1 MRINLIIISLFLLVS
16 VGFTFM
22 LTLSTFYQSE
32 DTNISKFDILESFLS
47 GELKNSEEDVRK
59 IIEILKQDENIGDK
73 FIMASSKTYS
83 YYTDSKL
90 IYAQFT
96 EGPESGTIKDF
107 ITKKDW
113 SYYERYFS
121 AINSIPV
128 QENLDIK
135 QNPDYLIYTY
145 TTITNDPNTTWYKND
160 NESTIRLLSTPD
172 DPDIPE
178 FLNPI
183 FFSSF
188 GTGGIVVYEVNLEK

>member
-1 MRINLIIISLFLLVS
+1 MRINIIIISLFLLVS

-32 DTNISKFDILESFLS
+32 DTNVSKFDILESFLS

-107 ITKKDW
+107 ITKKD
-113 SYYERYFS
+113 
-121 AINSIPV
+121 
-128 QENLDIK
+128 
-135 QNPDYLIYTY
+135 
-145 TTITNDPNTTWYKND
+145 
-160 NESTIRLLSTPD
+160 
-172 DPDIPE
+172 
-178 FLNPI
+178 
-183 FFSSF
+183 
-188 GTGGIVVYEVNLEK
+188 

>member
-1 MRINLIIISLFLLVS
+1 
-16 VGFTFM
+16 
-22 LTLSTFYQSE
+22 
-32 DTNISKFDILESFLS
+32 
-47 GELKNSEEDVRK
+47 
-59 IIEILKQDENIGDK
+59 
-73 FIMASSKTYS
+73 MASSKTYS

-121 AINSIPV
+121 AINSIPA

-145 TTITNDPNTTWYKND
+145 TTT
-160 NESTIRLLSTPD
+160 
-172 DPDIPE
+172 
-178 FLNPI
+178 
-183 FFSSF
+183 
-188 GTGGIVVYEVNLEK
+188 